1 MSESATFELTQDF
14 FTTIQIENVRE
25 VSLGGNVDLKA
36 MRENRLK
43 WNDKSRTKV
52 TKQILE
58 PFNKVKVKFVSGLGG
73 LVGL

>member
-1 MSESATFELTQDF
+1 MVRFEHVYEEGEHSELSEAATFELTQDF

-43 WNDKSRTKV
+43 WNDKSQTKV
-52 TKQILE
+52 TK
-58 PFNKVKVKFVSGLGG
+58 
-73 LVGL
+73 

>member
-1 MSESATFELTQDF
+1 MRFEHFYEEGEHSELSEAATFELTQDF

-43 WNDKSRTKV
+43 WNDKSQTKV
-52 TKQILE
+52 TK
-58 PFNKVKVKFVSGLGG
+58 
-73 LVGL
+73 